1 MYIIFIDCTYT
12 HIVQISTYFD
22 IGSDSIFCTYSPV
35 NLRLTYYWRSVRRS
49 QYVPNEISH
58 FYNETDSSEYI
69 ESIYSID
76 KYTYYFMKS
85 PSISRPLFLTPTPAP
100 IGITHATD
108 FVKIVPTKHQLYEI
122 HMLTFKNVLAHFY
135 CIYVVCT

>member
-1 MYIIFIDCTYT
+1 M
-12 HIVQISTYFD
+12 
-22 IGSDSIFCTYSPV
+22 
-35 NLRLTYYWRSVRRS
+35 RRS

-122 HMLTFKNVLAHFY
+122 HMLTFKNVLTFSSFLLYLCSMYLVVPLVDIRISSCNPIFHLKAHKNELLK
-135 CIYVVCT
+135 